1 MTQINKDQL
10 FGKTNLQLIQEALQL
25 QYWRLLRI
33 VLTEVNLVYVFLLTL
48 NLDLGMSE
56 LASVSWASSTSAPEL
71 GKFGRHGASWA
82 SSTSQRELGKLA

>member
-1 MTQINKDQL
+1 MV
-10 FGKTNLQLIQEALQL
+10 
-25 QYWRLLRI
+25 LL
-33 VLTEVNLVYVFLLTL
+33 EVNFVYVFLLTL

-56 LASVSWASSTSAPEL
+56 LASVSWSSSTSVPEL